1 MLTAWSA
8 ETVDASIEPMPPDST
23 CTRGPSWPRMIGRPT
38 PVPK

>member
-8 ETVDASIEPMPPDST
+8 LTVEASIEPMPPDST